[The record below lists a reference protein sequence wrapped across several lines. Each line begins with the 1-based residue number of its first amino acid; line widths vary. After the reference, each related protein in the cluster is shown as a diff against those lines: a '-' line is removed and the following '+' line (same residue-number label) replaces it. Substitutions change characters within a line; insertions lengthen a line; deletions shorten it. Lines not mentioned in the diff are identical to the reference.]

1 LLPLL
6 LRALR
11 FRLGASI
18 PIRWTINHSEQF
30 VDAVLDGEISQEDT
44 TQFFDAIEAAEAIPY
59 RKLVDATKTPAK
71 IDEKVLAIS
80 AERMARNGSR
90 SPIAVIVPATG
101 PIDGLARLF
110 LLIAEV
116 DGDRARV
123 FREATA
129 ARQWLDA
136 RK

>member
-1 LLPLL
+1 M
-6 LRALR
+6 
-11 FRLGASI
+11 
-18 PIRWTINHSEQF
+18 PIRWTINHSERL

-44 TQFFDAIEAAEAIPY
+44 TQFFDAIEAAGAIPY
-59 RKLVDATKTPAK
+59 RKFIDATKTPAK
-71 IDEKVLAIS
+71 IDEKILAI
-80 AERMARNGSR
+80 AGERMARNQSR
-90 SPIAVIVPATG
+90 SPIAVVVPGMG

-116 DGDRARV
+116 DSERARV
-123 FREATA
+123 FRDATA

>member
-1 LLPLL
+1 M
-6 LRALR
+6 
-11 FRLGASI
+11 GASI

-44 TQFFDAIEAAEAIPY
+44 TQFFDALEAAEAIPY
-59 RKLVDATKTPAK
+59 RKLVGATKTPAK
-71 IDEKVLAIS
+71 IDEKILAIA
-80 AERMARNGSR
+80 AERMARNRSR